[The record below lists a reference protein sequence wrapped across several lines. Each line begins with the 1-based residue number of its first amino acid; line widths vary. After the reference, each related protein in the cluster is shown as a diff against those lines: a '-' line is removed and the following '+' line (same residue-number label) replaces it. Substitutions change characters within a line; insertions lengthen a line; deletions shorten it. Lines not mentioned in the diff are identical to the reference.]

1 MMNNA
6 QIRYVRLYREIHGV
20 DLLGG
25 RWARRPWLFFVEF
38 LGMMRTVFRAYDSA
52 QSDPELERRRL
63 AARRWKWIT
72 FTAFALLFALAVAR
86 LAGVA

>member
-1 MMNNA
+1 
-6 QIRYVRLYREIHGV
+6 
-20 DLLGG
+20 
-25 RWARRPWLFFVEF
+25 
-38 LGMMRTVFRAYDSA
+38 MMRTVFRAYDSA